1 VNVLKGKIAVVTG
14 GARGIG
20 WGVTQLFAR
29 EAATVVMMGRNES
42 TLAKAERAIR
52 RRGGRAVGVVGDIS
66 KPADV
71 ERVMEFTKRE
81 FGRIDILV
89 ANAGINPVTPF
100 LKISEEEWDEVVN
113 INLKG
118 TFLTV
123 QRAAR
128 RMVKQR
134 GGGRIVIVSSV
145 DGSIVVPGEAHY
157 GPTKAA
163 LVQLNRVAAV
173 ELAQYGVYVNCV
185 TPGWVD
191 TDLVQEELS
200 KPGRRKYWSNDIPAK
215 RIGTIEEIAQ
225 GVLFLSRDDVG
236 KFMVGAVLAIDGGH
250 SLLLHGMEV
259 SK

>member
-1 VNVLKGKIAVVTG
+1 VSVLKGKIAIVTG

-29 EAATVVMMGRNES
+29 EGGTVVMMGRTAS
-42 TLAKAERAIR
+42 TLARAEKAIA
-52 RRGGRAVGVVGDIS
+52 RRGGRAVGIAGDIS

-71 ERVMEFTKRE
+71 ERVMEFTKHE

-100 LKISEEEWDEVVN
+100 LQIAEEEWDEVIN
-113 INLKG
+113 TNLKG
-118 TFLTV
+118 TFLCV

-134 GGGRIVIVSSV
+134 KGGRIVIVSSV
-145 DGSIVVPGEAHY
+145 DGSVVVPGEAHY

-163 LVQLNRVAAV
+163 LMQLNRVAAV
-173 ELAQYGVYVNCV
+173 ELAKYGVYVNCV
-185 TPGWVD
+185 APGWVD
-191 TDLVQEELS
+191 TDLVREELS
-200 KPGRRKYWSNDIPAK
+200 KPGRKKYWMKDIPARK
-215 RIGTIEEIAQ
+215 IGTVEEIAQ

-236 KFMVGAVLAIDGGH
+236 EFMVGAVLAIDGGH
-250 SLLLHGMEV
+250 SLLLHGMEA
-259 SK
+259 